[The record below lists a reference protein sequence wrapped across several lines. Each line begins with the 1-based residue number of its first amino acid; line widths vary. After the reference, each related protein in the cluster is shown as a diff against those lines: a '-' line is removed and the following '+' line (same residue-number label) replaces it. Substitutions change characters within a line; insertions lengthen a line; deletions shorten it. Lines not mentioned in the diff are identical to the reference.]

1 MSANSELRAV
11 FWGKRLE
18 LAREFRG
25 LTQTELGDSVAASCA
40 LISLCETGKK
50 RDPAP
55 DLIEACGS
63 VLGFAPAFFYGPLED
78 VFQEDECSFRHR
90 RTTPERMK
98 SQIRAHATLIG
109 LVIERLRSVFKFPQL
124 NLPRIAASSSE
135 EIEMAAEQCRQHWKL
150 GLDAPLLQ
158 TSRVLEHAGVIIVR
172 HLVKSTKVDAFS
184 RHGRTTVVFLNQE
197 IQSTSRWNFDIAHEL
212 GHLVMHPGI
221 PTGSIETEKEANTF
235 ASAFLMPRAAF
246 GREFRMTPFSWD
258 HVFSLKRRWRTS
270 AAAIVKRAYDL
281 GLLGAV
287 EYRKAFKYMSMKGW
301 TKGEPHEPPFQ
312 QPELL
317 ENALSSL
324 GRKVNLTMDGLCR
337 ELRFTSDTFRD
348 VTGISIPTTR
358 TKPVD
363 ILQFSSKG

>member
-1 MSANSELRAV
+1 VPSA
-11 FWGKRLE
+11 LE
-18 LAREFRG
+18 TRIGR
-25 LTQTELGDSVAASCA
+25 TASA
-40 LISLCETGKK
+40 G
-50 RDPAP
+50 
-55 DLIEACGS
+55 
-63 VLGFAPAFFYGPLED
+63 
-78 VFQEDECSFRHR
+78 
-90 RTTPERMK
+90 
-98 SQIRAHATLIG
+98 
-109 LVIERLRSVFKFPQL
+109 
-124 NLPRIAASSSE
+124 
-135 EIEMAAEQCRQHWKL
+135 EQ
-150 GLDAPLLQ
+150 
-158 TSRVLEHAGVIIVR
+158 VLEHAGVIIVR

-212 GHLVMHPGI
+212 VHLVMHPGI

-235 ASAFLMPRAAF
+235 ASAFLMPRATF

-270 AAAIVKRAYDL
+270 AAAIVKRHTILVCLA
-281 GLLGAV
+281 
-287 EYRKAFKYMSMKGW
+287 E
-301 TKGEPHEPPFQ
+301 GEPHEPSFQ

-317 ENALSSL
+317 ENALSGL

-358 TKPVD
+358 TNPVD